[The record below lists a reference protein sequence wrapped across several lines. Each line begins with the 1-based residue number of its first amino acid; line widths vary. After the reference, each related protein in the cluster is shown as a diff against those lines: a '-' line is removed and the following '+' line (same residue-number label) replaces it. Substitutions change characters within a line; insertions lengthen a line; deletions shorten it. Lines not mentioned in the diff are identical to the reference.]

1 MARSV
6 WEVFLAMF
14 GDGPESDEDAEA
26 SDDESRFGPSPLD
39 LSVRIGHG
47 GSESERVR
55 ALAEIDER
63 AREIES
69 ERRDN

>member
-6 WEVFLAMF
+6 WAVFLAVF
-14 GDGPESDEDAEA
+14 GGDPESDEDAEA
-26 SDDESRFGPSPLD
+26 GDDEGRFVPAPLD
-39 LSVRIGHG
+39 LSIRIGHG

>member
-14 GDGPESDEDAEA
+14 GGGSDGDEATEA
-26 SDDESRFGPSPLD
+26 SDEEGGFVPSPLD
-39 LSVRIGHG
+39 LSIRIGHG

-63 AREIES
+63 AREIDS
-69 ERRDN
+69 ERREN